1 MSARVATHDLPVSA
15 ERDTVA
21 RCLPIR
27 SRMEVDKDVSNDR
40 IRFRIRGELDALSAD
55 SLRTPFTDVL
65 NDADHIELDLSD
77 LQLIDSSGA
86 GAIVW
91 MYKQLR
97 QRGASLT
104 ISGLRGQPRAI
115 FELLGLDRVFTL
127 EKVA

>member
-1 MSARVATHDLPVSA
+1 
-15 ERDTVA
+15 
-21 RCLPIR
+21 
-27 SRMEVDKDVSNDR
+27 
-40 IRFRIRGELDALSAD
+40 
-55 SLRTPFTDVL
+55 FTDVL
-65 NDADHIELDLSD
+65 NDAHHIELDLSD

-97 QRGASLT
+97 QRGATLT

>member
-1 MSARVATHDLPVSA
+1 MSARVATRDLPVSGK
-15 ERDTVA
+15 RDTVA

-27 SRMEVDKDVSNDR
+27 SRMEVDKDLSNDR

-65 NDADHIELDLSD
+65 NDAHHIELDLSD